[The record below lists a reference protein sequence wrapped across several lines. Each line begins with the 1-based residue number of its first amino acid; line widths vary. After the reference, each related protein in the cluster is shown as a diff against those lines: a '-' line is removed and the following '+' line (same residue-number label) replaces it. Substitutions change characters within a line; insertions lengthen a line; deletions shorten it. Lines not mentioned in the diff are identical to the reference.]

1 MTARLLQLTS
11 VTNSFG
17 AVRALNGVSFDKLTC
32 LCAVL
37 FVGMASSQ
45 LVAAEL
51 QWDKLSQIPSSL
63 GVAGAFSGVSDGALL
78 VAGGANFPGK
88 KPWEG
93 GSKVWQ
99 DDVFVLEKP
108 DGEWRAAGKLPS
120 PLGYGVALSHARG
133 LVCAGGSG
141 PDRHHTATWI
151 LGWLGGR
158 LTTTSLPDLPAPRAN
173 HCGALLGG
181 RAFLFG
187 GATAPDSTNA
197 LNSLLSLDLTS
208 PRAVW
213 ETLDPLPG
221 PGRVFAT
228 AAAHAGS
235 FFVFGGAALSRGPD
249 GKPVRGWLRDA
260 YRYTPGHGW
269 KRIAD
274 LPRVAVAAPSPAP
287 VIEGRILI
295 LGGDDGSQVATPPA
309 DHRGFRRDV
318 LAYNPTT
325 DKWET
330 AGTLPFA
337 HVTTAAVRWRERV
350 VVPSGEIRPGIRSPE
365 VWTTIT
371 R

>member
-1 MTARLLQLTS
+1 MIPALLQLTS
-11 VTNSFG
+11 VTKSFG
-17 AVRALNGVSFDKLTC
+17 AVRALKGVSSDMLAC
-32 LCAVL
+32 LCSVL

-45 LVAAEL
+45 IVAAEL
-51 QWDKLSQIPSSL
+51 RWEKLAPIPSSL
-63 GVAGAFSGVSDGALL
+63 GVAGAFAGVSDGSLL

-93 GSKVWQ
+93 GSKVWH

-108 DGEWRAAGKLPS
+108 DGEWKAAGKLPS
-120 PLGYGVALSHARG
+120 PLGYGVALNHARG

-141 PDRHHTATWI
+141 PDRHHTATLI
-151 LGWLGGR
+151 LGWSGGR
-158 LTTTSLPDLPAPRAN
+158 LTTMSLPDLPAPRAN
-173 HCGALLGG
+173 HCGALLGE

-187 GATAPDSTNA
+187 GTTAPDSTNA

-208 PRAVW
+208 PRAAW

-260 YRYTPGHGW
+260 YRYTPGQGW

-295 LGGDDGSQVATPPA
+295 LGGDDGSQVGTPPA

-318 LAYNPTT
+318 LVYDPTT
-325 DKWET
+325 DRWESRD
-330 AGTLPFA
+330 TLPFA
-337 HVTTAAVRWRERV
+337 HVTTTAVVWRDRI